1 MTPTEYELILYEKK
15 DRVATITI
23 NRPKAMNA
31 LNSQVADEM
40 RDALRDAEADDSI
53 QVIVITGAG
62 DRAFCAGADIGELAT
77 LSAIG
82 ARNFCLRAQTLTTQI
97 ERLRKPVVA
106 KINGFCLGGG
116 NEVAMSCDFRIASD
130 RAAFGQPEINLGII
144 PGMGG
149 TQRLTRL
156 IGRTKSMEINML
168 GDPIPAADA
177 CSLGMINKVVPAEEL
192 DAADQWDA
200 DGDGQDAGVLPLA
213 YGTEGNSIYN
223 PIAGVTPLFADST
236 ILHHSHGLSFHNY
249 RNVPA
254 IMFEAK
260 FLNEAIAEAEGGQSA
275 GRSERFG

>member
-1 MTPTEYELILYEKK
+1 MSPKEYELILYEKK

-23 NRPKAMNA
+23 NRPQAMNA

-40 RDALRDAEADDSI
+40 RDALGDAEADDSV

-82 ARNFCLRAQTLTTQI
+82 ARNFCLRAQTLTIQI
-97 ERLRKPVVA
+97 ERLRKPVIA

-130 RAAFGQPEINLGII
+130 KAAFGQPEISLGII

-156 IGRTKSMEINML
+156 IGKTKSMEMNML

-177 CSLGMINKVVPAEEL
+177 YSLGMVNKVVPAEEL
-192 DAADQWDA
+192 DAAVEKVVQKLCSKGLVA
-200 DGDGQDAGVLPLA
+200 LVNVKLA
-213 YGTEGNSIYN
+213 VNHGMDMDIDRALYYEAECFGAAVGTED
-223 PIAGVTPLFADST
+223 A
-236 ILHHSHGLSFHNY
+236 
-249 RNVPA
+249 R
-254 IMFEAK
+254 
-260 FLNEAIAEAEGGQSA
+260 EGMQA
-275 GRSERFG
+275 FIEKRKPEFKNK

>member
-1 MTPTEYELILYEKK
+1 MSQKEYELILYGKK

-40 RDALRDAEADDSI
+40 RDALRDAEADENI

-77 LSAIG
+77 LSPIG
-82 ARNFCLRAQTLTTQI
+82 ARDFCLRAQSLTSQI
-97 ERLRKPVVA
+97 ERIRKPVIA

-130 RAAFGQPEINLGII
+130 KAAFGQPEINLGII

-156 IGRTKSMEINML
+156 IGKTKSIEMNML
-168 GDPIPAADA
+168 GDLLTAAEVGR
-177 CSLGMINKVVPAEEL
+177 LGLVNKVVPAAEL
-192 DAADQWDA
+192 DATVEELVQKLCSKGLIAL
-200 DGDGQDAGVLPLA
+200 GHVKLA
-213 YGTEGNSIYN
+213 VNNGMDMDLDRALYYEAECFGAAVGTE
-223 PIAGVTPLFADST
+223 D
-236 ILHHSHGLSFHNY
+236 
-249 RNVPA
+249 
-254 IMFEAK
+254 AK
-260 FLNEAIAEAEGGQSA
+260 EGMQA
-275 GRSERFG
+275 FIEKRKPEFKNK